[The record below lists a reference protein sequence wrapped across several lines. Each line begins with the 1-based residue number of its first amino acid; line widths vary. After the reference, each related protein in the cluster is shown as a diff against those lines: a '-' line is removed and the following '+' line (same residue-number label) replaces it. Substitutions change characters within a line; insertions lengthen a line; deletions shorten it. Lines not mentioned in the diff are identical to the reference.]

1 MDKKM
6 KKITF
11 KCKNTATTYTA
22 TIDDKNALVA
32 LLDDN
37 GHAPV
42 PVNKNGKIALIFKS
56 GINGD
61 GNADN
66 NAIFRIIFDC
76 MENGQR
82 HSYSVDDLT
91 TDKIK
96 TLANIVG
103 NANAN
108 ALFLGKRPKDNNNGQ
123 PRATGKK
130 SQKMQVFDDFATLAK
145 SGLTSDYAPKMPTA
159 VFVAINNYWTLTTG
173 NERLADYN
181 AKIADLTQA
190 RDDLQKRLDTE
201 SAKTDTQRATEYAN
215 ALALYNHFVATEN
228 EKRIAIATTA
238 NAIAKITDNADK
250 MDTADIDALI
260 AKLQA
265 EKEKR
270 EQSDTD
276 NDDTD
281 TDKNAD

>member
-1 MDKKM
+1 MQ
-6 KKITF
+6 KITF
-11 KCKNTATTYTA
+11 KCKNTNTLYTA
-22 TIDDKNALVA
+22 TINDNGTLAT
-32 LLDDN
+32 LLDND
-37 GHAPV
+37 GHAPT
-42 PVNKNGKIALIFKS
+42 PVNKNGKIALVFKS
-56 GINGD
+56 GINDD

-76 MENGQR
+76 MDNGQR
-82 HSYSVDDLT
+82 RSYSVDDLT

-96 TLANIVG
+96 TLATATG

-108 ALFLGKRPKDNNNGQ
+108 ALYLGKRPKDNNNGQ

-130 SQKMQVFDDFATLAK
+130 STKMQVFDDFATLAK
-145 SGLTSDYAPKMPTA
+145 SGLTDASAPKMPTA
-159 VFVAINNYWTLTTG
+159 VFIAINNYWTLTTG
-173 NERLADYN
+173 NERIADYN

-190 RDDLQKRLDTE
+190 RDDLQKRLDDE
-201 SAKTDTQRATEYAN
+201 NAKTDTQRATEYAN

-250 MDTADIDALI
+250 MDTDDLDALI

-265 EKEKR
+265 EKAKR
-270 EQSDTD
+270 EHADTD

>member
-1 MDKKM
+1 MQ
-6 KKITF
+6 KITF
-11 KCKNTATTYTA
+11 KCKNTNTLYTA
-22 TIDDKNALVA
+22 TINDNGTLAT
-32 LLDDN
+32 LLDND
-37 GHAPV
+37 GHAPT
-42 PVNKNGKIALIFKS
+42 PVNKNGKIALVFKS
-56 GINGD
+56 GINDD
-61 GNADN
+61 GNADG

-82 HSYSVDDLT
+82 RSYSVDDLT

-96 TLANIVG
+96 TLATATG

-108 ALFLGKRPKDNNNGQ
+108 ALFLGKRPKDNANGQ

-130 SQKMQVFDDFATLAK
+130 SNKMQVFDDFATLAK

-159 VFVAINNYWTLTTG
+159 VFVAINAYWTLTTG
-173 NERLADYN
+173 NERIADYN

-190 RDDLQKRLDTE
+190 RDDLQKRLNDE
-201 SAKTDTQRATEYAN
+201 NAKTDTQRATEYAN
-215 ALALYNHFVATEN
+215 ALALYNQFVATEN

-250 MDTADIDALI
+250 MDTDDLDALI

-265 EKEKR
+265 EKTKR
-270 EQSDTD
+270 EH
-276 NDDTD
+276 
-281 TDKNAD
+281 AD

>member
-1 MDKKM
+1 MQ
-6 KKITF
+6 KINF

-22 TIDDKNALVA
+22 TINDNGTLATV
-32 LLDDN
+32 LDDN

-42 PVNKNGKIALIFKS
+42 PVNKNGKIALVFKS
-56 GINGD
+56 GTNND
-61 GNADN
+61 GNTDK

-76 MENGQR
+76 MDNGQKR
-82 HSYSVDDLT
+82 SYSVDDLT
-91 TDKIK
+91 TDKIRA
-96 TLANIVG
+96 LATATG

-108 ALFLGKRPKDNNNGQ
+108 ALYLGKRPKDNNGGQ
-123 PRATGKK
+123 PRTATGKK
-130 SQKMQVFDDFATLAK
+130 STKMQAYDDFVTLAK
-145 SGLTSDYAPKMPTA
+145 SGLTSENAPKMPTA
-159 VFVAINNYWTLTTG
+159 VFMAINEYWTLTTG
-173 NERLADYN
+173 NERIADYN

-190 RDDLQKRLDTE
+190 RDDLQKRLDTAK
-201 SAKTDTQRATEYAN
+201 SKTDEQRNADYIN

-265 EKEKR
+265 TKQAR
-270 EQSDTD
+270 EQKANTD
-276 NDDTD
+276 NDTD
-281 TDKNAD
+281 TDNAD